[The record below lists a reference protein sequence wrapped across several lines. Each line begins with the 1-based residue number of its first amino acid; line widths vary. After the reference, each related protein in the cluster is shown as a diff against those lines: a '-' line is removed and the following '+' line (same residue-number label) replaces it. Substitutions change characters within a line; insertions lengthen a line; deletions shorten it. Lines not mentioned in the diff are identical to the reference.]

1 MVANIYDLEK
11 DFEYIPT
18 AFDETNLT
26 MLKQIMHQQLTDYER
41 RIFILYLNYGSCRK
55 TEAVCNIKFRQI
67 AVIVKTAKQ
76 KIKLEVERIKISN
89 NRIIC

>member
-1 MVANIYDLEK
+1 MIANIYDLEK

-18 AFDETNLT
+18 AFDESDLT
-26 MLKQIMHQQLTDYER
+26 MLKQIMHQHLTDYER
-41 RIFILYLNYGSCRK
+41 RILILYLNYGSCRK

-76 KIKLEVERIKISN
+76 KIHNELERIKISN